1 MPLARHRRSSL
12 VIVKRFANLKAYMF
26 MSGFAAVFVGLIVY
40 YGTRFIETAIIWSLV
55 TFIVSLV
62 IVATLDLSFKP
73 DDQDPNR
80 PRLR

>member
-1 MPLARHRRSSL
+1 M
-12 VIVKRFANLKAYMF
+12 KRFANLKAYMI
-26 MSGFAAVFVGLIVY
+26 MSGFAAAFVGVIVL
-40 YGTRFIETAIIWSLV
+40 YGTRFWETALIWSLV
-55 TFIVSLV
+55 TFIISLV